1 MTQFVDHYRILGV
14 MRDAEQIVITAAFR
28 ALAGMYHPDRWKGDV
43 SEATSKMAE
52 INVAYGVLG
61 DPEKRRAYDQAN
73 QSSTSSMGAD
83 SEKDDEAFD
92 AALVELESRW
102 EIAVNVLP
110 DLAVFRKRLAKTAH
124 RLAFEFVVL
133 MIESKKFDQRES
145 IANEMERK
153 FLVAHFGTQPDIIK
167 FAKTLIEMGHRD
179 AIRALNNYV
188 DVLGSTLDPQLI
200 INKVK
205 KQFNFDAM
213 KEMKKAELEKIKRE
227 NEINILKREI
237 ITQGNVASA
246 KILAK
251 YSGYEIFEIGTGIF
265 SFSGRYSIYKKS
277 NEHSNNSP
285 IVEKITEEEF
295 IRWIMENL
303 C

>member
-28 ALAGMYHPDRWKGDV
+28 ALASMYHPDRWKGDIDD
-43 SEATSKMAE
+43 ATRKMAE

-61 DPEKRRAYDQAN
+61 DPVKRRAYDEEN
-73 QSSTSSMGAD
+73 QSATTSMGAD
-83 SEKDDEAFD
+83 SEKVDEAFD
-92 AALVELESRW
+92 AALAELESRW
-102 EIAVNVLP
+102 EIAVTVLP
-110 DLAVFRKRLAKTAH
+110 DLAVYRKRLSKTAH

-153 FLVAHFGTQPDIIK
+153 FLVAHFGTQPDIIT
-167 FAKTLIEMGHRD
+167 FAQTLIEMGHRD

-188 DVLGSTLDPQLI
+188 DVLGSGLDPQLI

-205 KQFNFDAM
+205 NQFHFEAM
-213 KEMKKAELEKIKRE
+213 KEMKKAELEKSKRE
-227 NEINILKREI
+227 KEIDILKRAVISQSDVE
-237 ITQGNVASA
+237 SA
-246 KILAK
+246 KLLAK
-251 YSGYEIFEIGTGIF
+251 YSGYEIFEIGTGLF
-265 SFSGRYSIYKKS
+265 SFTGKYSIYKQS
-277 NEHSNNSP
+277 HGLASGP
-285 IVEKITEEEF
+285 PVMEKITEEKF
-295 IRWIMENL
+295 IQWTMENL

>member
-1 MTQFVDHYRILGV
+1 LG
-14 MRDAEQIVITAAFR
+14 
-28 ALAGMYHPDRWKGDV
+28 
-43 SEATSKMAE
+43 STS
-52 INVAYGVLG
+52 G
-61 DPEKRRAYDQAN
+61 DPVKRRAYDQAN

-110 DLAVFRKRLAKTAH
+110 DLAVFRKRLSKTAH

-188 DVLGSTLDPQLI
+188 DVLGSALDPQLI

-213 KEMKKAELEKIKRE
+213 KEMKKAELEKNKRE
-227 NEINILKREI
+227 NEINILKREV
-237 ITQGNVASA
+237 ITEGNVASA

-265 SFSGRYSIYKKS
+265 SFTGRYSIYKKTNELS
-277 NEHSNNSP
+277 NSSP